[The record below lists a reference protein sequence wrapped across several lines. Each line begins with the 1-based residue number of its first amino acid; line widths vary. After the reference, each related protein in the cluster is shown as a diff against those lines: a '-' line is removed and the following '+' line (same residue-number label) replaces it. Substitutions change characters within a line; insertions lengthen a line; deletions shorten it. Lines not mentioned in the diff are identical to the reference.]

1 MSAVP
6 GTVQE
11 IVQRAAMLTGLT
23 RAEIVGDCR
32 QRTVARA
39 RFAVCVVASRKL
51 GRSSVAIGRALGD
64 RDHTSILYALR
75 RAETLVRDDED
86 FARLVSDLGA
96 NTGSSAY
103 PTPLPDADRMIE
115 RVETTAGV
123 EIGSR

>member
-11 IVQRAAMLTGLT
+11 IVQRAAMLTGLM

-86 FARLVSDLGA
+86 FARLVFDLGA
-96 NTGSSAY
+96 A
-103 PTPLPDADRMIE
+103 
-115 RVETTAGV
+115 
-123 EIGSR
+123 